1 MAARFTCSID
11 DGHPADLRCA
21 ELLARRGLKATFY
34 VPVRNREGPPV
45 LGRSAL
51 RELGREFEIGA
62 HTLDH
67 CFLPALPAAQAAHQI
82 GAGKDALEQRL
93 GRAVTGFCYPGGK
106 HGAREVALVRQA
118 GFAYARTVR
127 NLCLDAGADRFRM
140 PTTLQFYPHSP
151 SVVLRNFLSQPGRG
165 ARWPAARAALA
176 APDLRTRLAALLD
189 LADASGG
196 LFHIWWHSLD
206 IERLGLWPLLDDFLR
221 AVAER
226 TAPELRQNNAEAAA
240 AIDSSVSAR

>member
-21 ELLARRGLKATFY
+21 ELLARLGLKATFY

-45 LGRSAL
+45 LGRAEL
-51 RELGREFEIGA
+51 RELGRAFEIGA

-67 CFLPALPAAQAAHQI
+67 CFLPALPAAQAAHQVV
-82 GAGKDALEQRL
+82 AGKDALEQRL
-93 GRAVTGFCYPGGK
+93 GRAVDGFCYPGGK
-106 HGAREVALVRQA
+106 HGAREVALVRAA

-127 NLCLDAGADRFRM
+127 NLCLDAGADRYRI
-140 PTTLQFYPHSP
+140 PTTLQFYPHRQ
-151 SVVLRNFLSQPGRG
+151 SVVLRNYLSQPGRA
-165 ARWPAARAALA
+165 ARWPVLRAALA
-176 APDLRTRLAALLD
+176 GRDLRARLLALLD

-206 IERLGLWPLLDDFLR
+206 IERLGLWPLLNDFLR
-221 AVAER
+221 AVADR
-226 TAPELRQNNAEAAA
+226 TAPELRLNNAEAAA
-240 AIDSSVSAR
+240 AIAPSL